1 MTGVKRAAG
10 SDTYCNRFVN
20 GRKVIYDCTLY
31 SFHSF
36 KNHTLRFYLTMDDK
50 CSTLKPLLSHASYH
64 MSHDLGTVTI
74 FRLLG
79 LGLEFGFEK
88 GLGLRLRLGLGLV
101 SNHITVHQITERI
114 AN

>member
-1 MTGVKRAAG
+1 
-10 SDTYCNRFVN
+10 
-20 GRKVIYDCTLY
+20 
-31 SFHSF
+31 
-36 KNHTLRFYLTMDDK
+36 
-50 CSTLKPLLSHASYH
+50 

-88 GLGLRLRLGLGLV
+88 GLGLRLGLGLV

-114 AN
+114 ANQQLSTMKQGS